1 MCDEMIKEERIINVR
16 VVERN
21 DKVEIIIDD
30 RDLVEYIYDWFDDYE
45 IHFNIDDLERPL
57 LVIKFYSR

>member
-1 MCDEMIKEERIINVR
+1 MSEKEERIINVR

-30 RDLVEYIYDWFDDYE
+30 KELVEYIYDWFDNYE
-45 IHFNIDDLERPL
+45 IYFNIDNPERPL

>member
-1 MCDEMIKEERIINVR
+1 MCDKMIKEERTINVR

-45 IHFNIDDLERPL
+45 IHFNIDDPERPL

>member
-1 MCDEMIKEERIINVR
+1 MSEKEERTINVR

-30 RDLVEYIYDWFDDYE
+30 KELVEYVYDWADDWE
-45 IHFNIDDLERPL
+45 IEFNMDNPEKPL
-57 LVIKFYSR
+57 LIIKFFLR